1 MIAKIS
7 GGKDTA
13 GLIRYL
19 FDTKRAKDHTDPH
32 LVASWDGFAP
42 DPGRSEDADAT
53 KRLLMADLDLHVKQA
68 RRLGRAPEKHVW
80 HCSIRA
86 APEDRILSDEEW
98 ADIARR
104 VVAATGI
111 APDGDPDGCRWVAVR
126 HAPDHIHIAATKVR
140 ADLRTARHWN
150 DYLTADREL
159 AAIEK
164 EYGLF
169 QIVRGD
175 RTAAKRPTR
184 AEQEKARR
192 AGQDKTAP
200 ERLRSTVR
208 TAVAAASSMEEF
220 VDLLRHVDGV
230 LVEIVYFP
238 SGDVRGYKVALED
251 DAGGPI
257 WYSGSKLAPD
267 LSFPKIQ
274 ARLENIDPQPA
285 DQPGRRRTNAWHQ
298 ATAATERIPHRLD
311 QDGDE
316 ASQAHLAAFGEALDA
331 LPLLA
336 PQVLRPQLQEAAAT
350 FERATR
356 SRIQAEHHHA
366 RALRGAVR
374 AMLRESAPRD
384 GATLSMFLD
393 AALLVAIAAA
403 RWHQL
408 RHHDQQVAAAH
419 QTLLHLQAAYEH
431 AAAAPLAAL
440 AQHRPPQQAVDRHVR
455 HLRQAVPDHA
465 EQIIEDPAFDALAA
479 ILAEAE
485 AAGHDPERLL
495 QQAADQRALDD
506 ADSPARVLTWRV
518 QRLSA
523 RPAPSPRARAAQAR
537 SAAARHTGAPVPR
550 TAAAPAPQ
558 HSAQARPRFPVRPDD
573 RIAAEVRLRR
583 R

>member
-7 GGKDTA
+7 SGKETA

-53 KRLLMADLDLHVKQA
+53 RRLLVADLDLHVKQA
-68 RRLGRAPEKHVW
+68 RRLGRAPDKHVW

-86 APEDRILSDEEW
+86 AETDRHLSDEEW

-111 APDGDPDGCRWVAVR
+111 SPDGDPDGCRWVAVR

-140 ADLRTARHWN
+140 ADLRTARHWH

-159 AAIEK
+159 ASIEK

-169 QIVRGD
+169 QVVRGD

-192 AGQDKTAP
+192 AGQNKTVS

-220 VDLLRHVDGV
+220 VDLLHHLDGV

-238 SGDVRGYKVALED
+238 SGDVRGYKVAVED

-274 ARLENIDPQPA
+274 ERLEKIDSQPA
-285 DQPGRRRTNAWHQ
+285 DQPGRRRPDSWHQ
-298 ATAATERIPHRLD
+298 ATAATERIPHHLD
-311 QDGDE
+311 QADDE

-336 PQVLRPQLQEAAAT
+336 PQPLRPQLREAATA

-356 SRIQAEHHHA
+356 SRIEAEHHHA

-374 AMLRESAPRD
+374 AMLREPAPKD
-384 GATLSMFLD
+384 GAALAMFLD
-393 AALLVAIAAA
+393 AAILVVTAAA

-419 QTLLHLQAAYEH
+419 QTLLHLQAAYDQ

-440 AQHRPPQQAVDRHVR
+440 AQRRPPQQTVERHI
-455 HLRQAVPDHA
+455 RQIRRAVPDHA
-465 EQIIEDPAFDALAA
+465 EQVIEDSAFGALTA

-485 AAGHDPERLL
+485 AVGHDPEQLL
-495 QQAADQRALDD
+495 QHAADQRALDD
-506 ADSPARVLTWRV
+506 ARRPAQVLTWRI
-518 QRLSA
+518 QRLGA
-523 RPAPSPRARAAQAR
+523 RPAPSAQARAAQAQSPAWAD
-537 SAAARHTGAPVPR
+537 SAAQRPNTPVHHA
-550 TAAAPAPQ
+550 AAAPAPQ
-558 HSAQARPRFPVRPDD
+558 PPQAR
-573 RIAAEVRLRR
+573 RR
-583 R
+583 